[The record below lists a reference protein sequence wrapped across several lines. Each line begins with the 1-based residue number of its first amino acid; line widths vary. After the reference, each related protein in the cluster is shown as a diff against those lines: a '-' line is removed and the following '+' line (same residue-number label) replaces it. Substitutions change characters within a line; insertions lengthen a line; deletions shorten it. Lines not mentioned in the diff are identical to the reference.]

1 MKSVLI
7 MVILLFGFVPFEEF
21 LFILFG
27 NSKGVG
33 VLDVPVDEEA
43 EHDEDEEDL
52 DEEEGVGLA
61 LVEVG
66 LS

>member
-7 MVILLFGFVPFEEF
+7 MVILLFGFVPFEKF

-27 NSKGVG
+27 NSKWVG

-52 DEEEGVGLA
+52 DEE
-61 LVEVG
+61 
-66 LS
+66 

>member
-1 MKSVLI
+1 VVLL
-7 MVILLFGFVPFEEF
+7 VIFLFRFVPFEQF

-27 NSKGVG
+27 NSKRIR

-43 EHDEDEEDL
+43 EHDHDEEDL
-52 DEEEGVGLA
+52 DEEEGVSLA
-61 LVEVG
+61 LVEVS